1 MPVVPNERS
10 SNPLEALR
18 GRGFRLT
25 RQRELVFRLIHNS
38 RRHLNAHEIYELAA
52 LEDPKI
58 NQVTIYRTL
67 KVLKEQGL
75 IDELDLMHYEGEQH
89 YYETRLKREHA
100 HLVCLGCGSVFE
112 YFGDPLREMK
122 AQIETQFGF
131 QVEVARTEFGGYCAD
146 CQKSGQA
153 RASADAAQ
161 ARRAAS
167 LPAAH

>member
-1 MPVVPNERS
+1 MPVVPKQLE

-18 GRGFRLT
+18 RRGFRLT

-38 RRHLNAHEIYELAA
+38 HTHLNAHEIYELAA
-52 LEDPKI
+52 KEDPKI
-58 NQVTIYRTL
+58 NQVTVYRTL

-75 IDELDLMHYEGEQH
+75 VDELDLMHYEGEQH

-100 HLVCLGCGSVFE
+100 HLVCMGCGAVSE

-146 CQKSGQA
+146 CQKSGIA
-153 RASADAAQ
+153 GASADASQTGVAG
-161 ARRAAS
+161 
-167 LPAAH
+167 LTAAH